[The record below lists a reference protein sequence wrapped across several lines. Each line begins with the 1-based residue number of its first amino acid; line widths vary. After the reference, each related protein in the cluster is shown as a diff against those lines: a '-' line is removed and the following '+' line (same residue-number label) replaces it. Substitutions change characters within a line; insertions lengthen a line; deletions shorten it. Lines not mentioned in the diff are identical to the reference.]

1 MRSRRTTTASAQPS
15 TPPRSSSARSA
26 VRRPSWPALV
36 AWTAVVPTLVMLPL
50 LGLPA
55 RADKRFHLYD
65 EGSRYYERPWALVGD
80 QIRLIPDHLD
90 LGNFRPLGRIVEHT
104 QDMVAFAL
112 ADALRLPVHVPM
124 RALGFLAIAV
134 VAVLTLL
141 LSAALLSAQPVA
153 SAPPAPVLAVTPLAV
168 AVVTVAAAPQSAV
181 TLYTDL
187 YFTSAALTLAAALWA
202 ARSVHLRSPSMP
214 LGAAVLA
221 AVGGFGLAAF
231 NELAYLAPPT
241 AIAAVT
247 ARGLLTMRLPW
258 RTWLRS
264 AAVKLVAVASV
275 AFAVVFVPI
284 RFEIARR
291 CADGSCYVASDL
303 DVSGMTVGLFGHRIS
318 SWWPPSAWHAAVGE
332 HTEGSWYLTRN
343 PVLLLV
349 ALVLAVAGIAAVR
362 SLCAPADGTVRG
374 AVALAAVAGVL
385 LVLPA
390 LLATGSAGNQEL
402 WHAGWEAGA
411 GWRDTAYYVPGVAL
425 LVTATSLAVT
435 LTVRDA
441 RRFTRCVVVSG
452 LVGLLVLGAWGTL
465 GANKTFTYRVG
476 RHAESVIHARVAL
489 AMVHF
494 AATPEGDRDRCE
506 LLDEFATVQ
515 SERRVRQLTQAVDTA
530 ARIRYGVAFCADG
543 G

>member
-1 MRSRRTTTASAQPS
+1 MRSRRTTTASTQPS
-15 TPPRSSSARSA
+15 TSPRSSSARSA

-153 SAPPAPVLAVTPLAV
+153 SAPPAPALAVTPLAV
-168 AVVTVAAAPQSAV
+168 AVATVAAAPQSAV

-187 YFTSAALTLAAALWA
+187 CFTSAALTLAAALWA

-221 AVGGFGLAAF
+221 AVGGFGHAAF

-291 CADGSCYVASDL
+291 CADGSCYVASD
-303 DVSGMTVGLFGHRIS
+303 STS
-318 SWWPPSAWHAAVGE
+318 
-332 HTEGSWYLTRN
+332 
-343 PVLLLV
+343 
-349 ALVLAVAGIAAVR
+349 
-362 SLCAPADGTVRG
+362 
-374 AVALAAVAGVL
+374 
-385 LVLPA
+385 
-390 LLATGSAGNQEL
+390 
-402 WHAGWEAGA
+402 
-411 GWRDTAYYVPGVAL
+411 PG
-425 LVTATSLAVT
+425 
-435 LTVRDA
+435 
-441 RRFTRCVVVSG
+441 
-452 LVGLLVLGAWGTL
+452 
-465 GANKTFTYRVG
+465 
-476 RHAESVIHARVAL
+476 
-489 AMVHF
+489 
-494 AATPEGDRDRCE
+494 
-506 LLDEFATVQ
+506 
-515 SERRVRQLTQAVDTA
+515 
-530 ARIRYGVAFCADG
+530 
-543 G
+543 